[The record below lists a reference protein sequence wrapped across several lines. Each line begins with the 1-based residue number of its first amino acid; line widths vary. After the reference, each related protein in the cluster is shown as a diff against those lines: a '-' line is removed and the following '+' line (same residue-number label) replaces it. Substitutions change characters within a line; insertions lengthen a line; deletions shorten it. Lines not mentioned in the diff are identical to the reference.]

1 MENMKN
7 MKHSLKGIISTVKEM
22 NLKADQIDEKF

>member
-1 MENMKN
+1 MKN
-7 MKHSLKGIISTVKEM
+7 MKHSLKDIISTVKEM